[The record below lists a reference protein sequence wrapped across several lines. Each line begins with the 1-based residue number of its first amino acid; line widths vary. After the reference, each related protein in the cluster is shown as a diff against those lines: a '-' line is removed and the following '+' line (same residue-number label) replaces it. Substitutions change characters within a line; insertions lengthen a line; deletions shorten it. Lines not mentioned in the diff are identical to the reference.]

1 MPNEALYFSQMKLS
15 IILDIFF
22 KPSWSLK
29 YTYPRLSGGAQLLLQ
44 TLITVFACWHTHM
57 WFLFLCLDWPGSKI
71 QDFSRRYTEINTIYS
86 YWLLVVVLLYWN
98 YNAVKHPALARKLLQ
113 HLLALLILQLCKRS
127 NESEIA
133 QLIL

>member
-1 MPNEALYFSQMKLS
+1 MLAHSHVVLVLMLG
-15 IILDIFF
+15 LA
-22 KPSWSLK
+22 W
-29 YTYPRLSGGAQLLLQ
+29 RR
-44 TLITVFACWHTHM
+44 V
-57 WFLFLCLDWPGSKI
+57 GSKI

-113 HLLALLILQLCKRS
+113 HLLALSILQLCKRS

-133 QLIL
+133 WLIL